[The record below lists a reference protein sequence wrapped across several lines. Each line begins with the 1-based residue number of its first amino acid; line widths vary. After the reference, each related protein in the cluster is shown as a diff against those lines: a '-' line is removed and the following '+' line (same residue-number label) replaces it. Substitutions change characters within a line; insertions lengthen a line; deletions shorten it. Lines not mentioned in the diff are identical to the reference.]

1 MYPRII
7 GGLLASTRPHSRRTS
22 GSLTRQPGTTCKPHK
37 RIESGNRTAT
47 KRTFKVLGMNEAQFQ
62 AAVIQ
67 IARLNGWRV
76 FHPKKMQGRDGTWR
90 TALTGDNGWP
100 DLVLAHQKR
109 GLIVA
114 ELKATAGRL
123 TPDQHLWLTALAPWA
138 EVHVWRPNDL
148 ETIAARLGTTPQQ
161 N

>member
-1 MYPRII
+1 MQPPLLLSVHTRTITR
-7 GGLLASTRPHSRRTS
+7 LLAQTRPQRRSTHR
-22 GSLTRQPGTTCKPHK
+22 GTRQ
-37 RIESGNRTAT
+37 R
-47 KRTFKVLGMNEAQFQ
+47 KRTFTITNGPVLLMTEAQFQ

-100 DLVLAHQKR
+100 DLVLAHPKR

-114 ELKATAGRL
+114 ELKADRGRL
-123 TPDQHLWLTALAPWA
+123 TQDQHAWLTALAPWA
-138 EVHVWRPNDL
+138 EIHVWRPADIN
-148 ETIAARLGTTPQQ
+148 TIAARLGSTPIQ

>member
-1 MYPRII
+1 MNYNHDDNSSHSII
-7 GGLLASTRPHSRRTS
+7 DGNRRHHRGTTRP
-22 GSLTRQPGTTCKPHK
+22 
-37 RIESGNRTAT
+37 
-47 KRTFKVLGMNEAQFQ
+47 MNEAQFQ

-67 IARLNGWRV
+67 LARLNQWRV

-100 DLVLAHQKR
+100 DLVLAHAKK

-114 ELKATAGRL
+114 ELKADRGRL
-123 TPDQHLWLTALAPWA
+123 TQDQHAWLTALAPWA
-138 EVHVWRPNDL
+138 EIHVWRPTDI
-148 ETIAARLGTTPQQ
+148 ETIAKRLGSTPAQ

>member
-1 MYPRII
+1 MQPPLLLGVHTRTITR
-7 GGLLASTRPHSRRTS
+7 LLAQTRTQRRSTHR
-22 GSLTRQPGTTCKPHK
+22 GTRQ
-37 RIESGNRTAT
+37 R
-47 KRTFKVLGMNEAQFQ
+47 KRTPTITNGPVLVMTEAQFQ

-100 DLVLAHQKR
+100 DLVLAHPKR

-114 ELKATAGRL
+114 ELKADRGRL
-123 TPDQHLWLTALAPWA
+123 TQDQHAWIAALAPWA
-138 EVHVWRPNDL
+138 EIHVWRPADIN
-148 ETIAARLGTTPQQ
+148 TIAERLGSTPTQK
-161 N
+161 

>member
-1 MYPRII
+1 
-7 GGLLASTRPHSRRTS
+7 
-22 GSLTRQPGTTCKPHK
+22 
-37 RIESGNRTAT
+37 
-47 KRTFKVLGMNEAQFQ
+47 MNEAQFQ

-67 IARLNGWRV
+67 IARLNSWRV

-100 DLVLAHQKR
+100 DLVLAHPKR

-114 ELKATAGRL
+114 ELKADRGRL
-123 TPDQHLWLTALAPWA
+123 TQDQHAWLTALAPWA
-138 EVHVWRPNDL
+138 EIHVWRPADIDK
-148 ETIAARLGTTPQQ
+148 IAARLSTTPTH